1 MNTLSFLQG
10 IADPFPAP
18 ELALTEPNGLLAV
31 GGDLHPQ
38 RLLTAYYQGIFPWFS
53 HEDPILWWS
62 PDPRAIFLPDEVNV
76 SRSLRKF
83 IKKAGWR
90 FTINH
95 AFADVV
101 AGCAMPRE
109 QQAGTWI
116 TGEIRLAYQ
125 QLHELGR
132 AHSIEVWQE
141 QRLIG
146 GLYGINVGQVFC
158 GESMFHRET
167 NASKAAF
174 VMLSQHV
181 KAAGYQLIDAQVM
194 NPHLLSLGARA
205 LKRDDFIGRLQQLRD
220 GSTAAHC
227 WDKQEVQIAL

>member
-1 MNTLSFLQG
+1 MNTLSFLQTA
-10 IADPFPAP
+10 ADPFPAP

-38 RLLTAYYQGIFPWFS
+38 RLLSAYYQGIFPWFS
-53 HEDPILWWS
+53 HDDPILWWS
-62 PDPRAIFLPDEVNV
+62 PDPRAIFLPNEVKV

-83 IKKAGWR
+83 IKKMPWR
-90 FTINH
+90 YTINH

-101 AGCAMPRE
+101 AGCAMPRP

-125 QLHELGR
+125 QLHEMGR

-141 QRLIG
+141 DRLIG

-158 GESMFHRET
+158 GESMFHRAT

-174 VMLSQHV
+174 VLLSQH
-181 KAAGYQLIDAQVM
+181 AQQAGYQLIDAQVM
-194 NPHLLSLGARA
+194 NPHLASLGAKTLPRQE
-205 LKRDDFIGRLQQLRD
+205 FIGQLQQLRD
-220 GSTAAHC
+220 GATANHC
-227 WDKQEVQIAL
+227 WQKQEVHIAF